1 MKTGDGERTM
11 RIWGILLV
19 ALGLLTGQP
28 AAAQEP
34 GAGLLN
40 AVAYKPLPQDS
51 AVTVRPL
58 DNSDENLL
66 LQEEFERELR
76 ARGHT
81 VAADA
86 PLIMT
91 FEVRDVVGAW
101 TNRDRRSI
109 LELEGRGD
117 GIGGDTHRARLNLF
131 DSGRGGVLNEGR
143 GGGTTIVTPTQY
155 RLDVTIDAR
164 AGGKRL
170 WQAWATADLGQS
182 DGFELTKAMIPAMV
196 GSLGQNVNRQPF
208 KVP

>member
-1 MKTGDGERTM
+1 M

-19 ALGLLTGQP
+19 SLGILAGQT

-34 GAGLLN
+34 GEGLLN
-40 AVAYKPLPQDS
+40 AVAYKPLPQGL

-76 ARGHT
+76 ASGHT

-91 FEVRDVVGAW
+91 FEVRDMVGAW
-101 TNRDRRSI
+101 SNRDRRSI
-109 LELEGRGD
+109 LEFEGSGG
-117 GIGGDTHRARLNLF
+117 GIGGDSHRARLNLF
-131 DSGRGGVLNEGR
+131 DSGRGGVLNQGR
-143 GGGTTIVTPTQY
+143 GGGTSIVTPTKY
-155 RLDVTIDAR
+155 RLDATIDAR

-182 DGFELTKAMIPAMV
+182 DGFDLTKAMIPAV
-196 GSLGQNVNRQPF
+196 VNSLGQTVKRQPF